1 MAKRRNDL
9 RPKVSTAKLDRYRA
23 AKRRLETTAWSTIS
37 DLLQDVDFTDI
48 AEARTQVVNILN
60 SVMGDTTDASAVL
73 AANFYDVCREAAGL
87 EKSGALAINRRDAKA
102 TDGAVR
108 GMIQSVI
115 DNEGDTSAFENE
127 LKNRVGYE
135 IRKASGQCMY
145 ANGKRDSR
153 KTLFEWTTRGLDPCP
168 MCKYLADQG
177 AVSYNSDM
185 EHYHANCK
193 CEPVPVWTL

>member
-1 MAKRRNDL
+1 MSRRDDL
-9 RPKVSTAKLDRYRA
+9 RPKISNAKIDRYRA

-37 DLLQDVDFTDI
+37 DLLQDVDYSNITSARKQVI
-48 AEARTQVVNILN
+48 AIMN
-60 SVMGDTTDASAVL
+60 SVLGDTTDASAVL
-73 AANFYDVCREAAGL
+73 AANFYDACREASGL
-87 EKSGALAINRRDAKA
+87 GKTGALAINRRDPMA

-115 DNEGDTSAFENE
+115 DNDGDTTAFENE

-135 IRKASGQCMY
+135 IRKSSSQCLY
-145 ANGKRDSR
+145 QNGKRDSK
-153 KTLFEWTTRGLDPCP
+153 KTLYEWTTRGTDPCEL
-168 MCKYLADQG
+168 CSELADVG